1 MNTYKIQYKS
11 PYGNGSTII
20 NANCKRDA
28 MLEFNK
34 HSRGYDKEILKCTNI
49 TNNGINEENIME
61 EQKASERL
69 ALIEKRKEKQQKI
82 QNMLEETNNILFEQL
97 KKIKDIDT
105 SDKENAMIEITKNNA
120 ISGTGK
126 VLIQSI
132 GMSVMVEKQ
141 L

>member
-11 PYGNGSTII
+11 PYGNGSTVV
-20 NANCKRDA
+20 NAECKRDA
-28 MLEFNK
+28 MIVFNNK
-34 HSRGYDKEILKCTNI
+34 SKGYNKEIVKVTNI
-49 TNNGINEENIME
+49 TNNGFNEENIMDE
-61 EQKASERL
+61 KKASERL
-69 ALIEKRKEKQQKI
+69 ALIEKRKEREIKI
-82 QNMLEETNNILFEQL
+82 NSMLEETNDILFEQL

-105 SDKENAMIEITKNNA
+105 TDKEKAMIEITKNNA

-132 GMSVMVEKQ
+132 GMQVMIDKK

>member
-11 PYGNGSTII
+11 SYGNGSTII
-20 NANCKRDA
+20 NAICKREA
-28 MLEFNK
+28 MIEFNK
-34 HSRGYDKEILKCTNI
+34 FSRGYDKEIIKCTNI

-69 ALIEKRKEKQQKI
+69 ALIEKRKEREKKI
-82 QNMLEETNNILFEQL
+82 NDMLEETNDILFEQL

-105 SDKENAMIEITKNNA
+105 TDREKAMIEITKNNA

-132 GMSVMVEKQ
+132 GMQVMIDKKI
-141 L
+141 

>member
-11 PYGNGSTII
+11 SKGNGSTII

-34 HSRGYDKEILKCTNI
+34 RSRGYDKEIIKCTNI

-61 EQKASERL
+61 EKKASERL